1 MGLGVAATRPRDYL
15 QEIPEPG
22 PFKARL
28 RQILSRAKVHQG
40 MHMQTVILG
49 LGNELLGDE
58 GVGVHAIRLLIKEKL
73 PRPVKLVEVGT
84 AILDA
89 LPEFEHADHI
99 IVLDAVQHGGVPGTV
114 YKIPLGHC
122 TRPTSIA
129 SMHGFDI
136 FRVLALAER
145 RGTPAVMVLG
155 VEPELLQW
163 SLQLSSQVEASLP
176 HLVAAVR
183 SELLEVA

>member
-1 MGLGVAATRPRDYL
+1 
-15 QEIPEPG
+15 
-22 PFKARL
+22 
-28 RQILSRAKVHQG
+28 
-40 MHMQTVILG
+40 MQTVILG

-58 GVGVHAIRLLIKEKL
+58 GVGVHAIRLLKKEKL

-99 IVLDAVQHGGVPGTV
+99 IVLDAMRHGSVPGTV

-122 TRPTSIA
+122 SRPTCIA

-145 RGTPAVMVLG
+145 QEAPSVMVLG
-155 VEPELLQW
+155 VEPALLQW

-183 SELLEVA
+183 RELLEVP